1 MSALPPILEPK
12 QLLRAGVSLFDLVTT
27 EGRAA
32 MINDIVVNLSI
43 GAKANSA
50 SDYAVSLATA
60 LNAHLTGIIFLYGPT
75 MPVSRGYVPPELE
88 VIERHNQAGVE
99 AARESFTVASTRAG
113 VKAES
118 LTVSASL
125 VSAGDQF
132 GQIARRFDLAVVGQ
146 AQPET
151 KMVEENIIEAA
162 LFDSGGPVIIVPY
175 IQQMPLK
182 LDHIMVCWDGS
193 RAAARAIR
201 DAIPFLRRAGRIEVV
216 MVTNEASKQDQI
228 ERADIGAHLARHGLN
243 AAIRRMPFGD
253 VDVAALLLSHAA
265 DEDVDFIVMGG
276 YGHSRLREFVLGGVT
291 RSMLRTMTVPVLM
304 SH

>member
-1 MSALPPILEPK
+1 
-12 QLLRAGVSLFDLVTT
+12 
-27 EGRAA
+27 
-32 MINDIVVNLSI
+32 MINDIIVNLSV

-50 SDYAVSLATA
+50 SDYAISLAAA

-75 MPVSRGYVPPELE
+75 IPVSRAGYVPPELE
-88 VIERHNQAGVE
+88 VLERHNE
-99 AARESFTVASTRAG
+99 AAVKAAQESFTAASTRAG

-146 AQPET
+146 VEPET

-175 IQQMPLK
+175 IQQAPLR

-193 RAAARAIR
+193 RVAARAIR
-201 DAIPFLRRAGRIEVV
+201 DAMPFLRRAGRIEVV
-216 MVTNEASKQDQI
+216 IVTNERSKQDQI
-228 ERADIGAHLARHGLN
+228 ERADIGAHLAHHGLN
-243 AAIRRMPFGD
+243 VAIKRMPPGD
-253 VDVAALLLSHAA
+253 LDVAAVLLSHAA

-291 RSMLRTMTVPVLM
+291 RSMLRTMTAPVLM

>member
-1 MSALPPILEPK
+1 
-12 QLLRAGVSLFDLVTT
+12 
-27 EGRAA
+27 
-32 MINDIVVNLSI
+32 MIKDVIVNLSV

-50 SDYAVSLATA
+50 SDYAISLAAA

-75 MPVSRGYVPPELE
+75 MPVSRAGYVPPELE
-88 VIERHNQAGVE
+88 VIERHNE
-99 AARESFTVASTRAG
+99 AAVKAVRESFTAASTRTG
-113 VKAES
+113 VNAES

-146 AQPET
+146 AEPET

-162 LFDSGGPVIIVPY
+162 LFGSGGPVIIVPY
-175 IQQMPLK
+175 IQRAPLK

-193 RAAARAIR
+193 RAAARAIG
-201 DAIPFLRRAGRIEVV
+201 DAIPFLHRAGRIEVV
-216 MVTNEASKQDQI
+216 NVTNERSKQDQI
-228 ERADIGAHLARHGLN
+228 ERPDIGAHLDRHGLN
-243 AAIRRMPFGD
+243 VAIRRMPLGD

-265 DEDVDFIVMGG
+265 DGDVDFIVMGG

>member
-1 MSALPPILEPK
+1 
-12 QLLRAGVSLFDLVTT
+12 
-27 EGRAA
+27 
-32 MINDIVVNLSI
+32 MIKDVIVNLSV

-50 SDYAVSLATA
+50 SDYAISLAAA

-75 MPVSRGYVPPELE
+75 MPVSRAGYVPPELE
-88 VIERHNQAGVE
+88 VIERHNE
-99 AARESFTVASTRAG
+99 AAVKAVRESFTAASTRTG
-113 VKAES
+113 VNAES

-146 AQPET
+146 AEPET

-162 LFDSGGPVIIVPY
+162 LFDSGGPVTIVPY
-175 IQQMPLK
+175 IQRAPLR

-201 DAIPFLRRAGRIEVV
+201 DAMPFLRRAGRIEVV
-216 MVTNEASKQDQI
+216 NVTNERGKQDQI
-228 ERADIGAHLARHGLN
+228 ECADIGAHLAHHGLN
-243 AAIRRMPFGD
+243 VAIKRIPPGD
-253 VDVAALLLSHAA
+253 VDVAAVLLSHAA
-265 DEDVDFIVMGG
+265 DEDIDFIVMGG

>member
-1 MSALPPILEPK
+1 
-12 QLLRAGVSLFDLVTT
+12 
-27 EGRAA
+27 
-32 MINDIVVNLSI
+32 MIKDIIVNLSV

-50 SDYAVSLATA
+50 SDYAISLAAA

-75 MPVSRGYVPPELE
+75 VPVSRAGYVPPELE
-88 VIERHNQAGVE
+88 VIERHNE
-99 AARESFTVASTRAG
+99 AAVKAAQESFTAASTRAG

-146 AQPET
+146 AEPET

-175 IQQMPLK
+175 IQRAPLK

-193 RAAARAIR
+193 RAAARAIG
-201 DAIPFLRRAGRIEVV
+201 DAIPFLHRAGRIEVV
-216 MVTNEASKQDQI
+216 NVTNERGKQDQI
-228 ERADIGAHLARHGLN
+228 ERADLGAHLAHHGLN
-243 AAIRRMPFGD
+243 VVIKRMPLGD
-253 VDVAALLLSHAA
+253 LDVAAVLLSHAA

-291 RSMLRTMTVPVLM
+291 RSMLRTMTAPVLM

>member
-1 MSALPPILEPK
+1 
-12 QLLRAGVSLFDLVTT
+12 
-27 EGRAA
+27 
-32 MINDIVVNLSI
+32 MINDIIVNLSV

-50 SDYAVSLATA
+50 SDYAISLAAA

-75 MPVSRGYVPPELE
+75 MPVSRAGYVPPELE
-88 VIERHNQAGVE
+88 VLERHNEAAVK
-99 AARESFTVASTRAG
+99 AARESFTAASTRAG

-146 AQPET
+146 VEPET

-175 IQQMPLK
+175 IQQAPLR

-193 RAAARAIR
+193 RVAARAIR
-201 DAIPFLRRAGRIEVV
+201 DAIPFLRRARRIEVV
-216 MVTNEASKQDQI
+216 IVTNERSKQDQI
-228 ERADIGAHLARHGLN
+228 ERADIGAHLAHHGLN
-243 AAIRRMPFGD
+243 VAIKRMPLGD
-253 VDVAALLLSHAA
+253 LDVAAVLLSHAA

-291 RSMLRTMTVPVLM
+291 RSMLRTMTAPVLM

>member
-1 MSALPPILEPK
+1 MSA
-12 QLLRAGVSLFDLVTT
+12 
-27 EGRAA
+27 
-32 MINDIVVNLSI
+32 
-43 GAKANSA
+43 
-50 SDYAVSLATA
+50 
-60 LNAHLTGIIFLYGPT
+60 
-75 MPVSRGYVPPELE
+75 
-88 VIERHNQAGVE
+88 
-99 AARESFTVASTRAG
+99 ASTRAG

-146 AQPET
+146 VEPET

-175 IQQMPLK
+175 IQQAPLR
-182 LDHIMVCWDGS
+182 LDNIMVCWDGS

-216 MVTNEASKQDQI
+216 IVTNERSKQDQI
-228 ERADIGAHLARHGLN
+228 ERADIGAHLAHHGLN
-243 AAIRRMPFGD
+243 VAIKRIPPGD
-253 VDVAALLLSHAA
+253 VDVAAVLLSHAA
-265 DEDVDFIVMGG
+265 DEDIDFIVMGG

-291 RSMLRTMTVPVLM
+291 RSMLRTMTAPVLM

>member
-1 MSALPPILEPK
+1 
-12 QLLRAGVSLFDLVTT
+12 
-27 EGRAA
+27 
-32 MINDIVVNLSI
+32 MIKDIIVNLSV

-50 SDYAVSLATA
+50 SDYAISLAAA

-75 MPVSRGYVPPELE
+75 MPVSRAGYVPPELE
-88 VIERHNQAGVE
+88 VLERHNE
-99 AARESFTVASTRAG
+99 AAVKAAQESFTAASTRAG

-146 AQPET
+146 AEPET

-175 IQQMPLK
+175 IQRAPLK

-193 RAAARAIR
+193 RAAARAIG
-201 DAIPFLRRAGRIEVV
+201 DAIPFLHRAGRIEVV
-216 MVTNEASKQDQI
+216 NVTNERGKQDQI
-228 ERADIGAHLARHGLN
+228 ERADLGAHLAHHGLN
-243 AAIRRMPFGD
+243 VVIKRMPLGD
-253 VDVAALLLSHAA
+253 LDVAAVLLSHAA

-291 RSMLRTMTVPVLM
+291 RSVLRTMTAPVLM

>member
-1 MSALPPILEPK
+1 
-12 QLLRAGVSLFDLVTT
+12 
-27 EGRAA
+27 
-32 MINDIVVNLSI
+32 MIKDIIVNLSV

-50 SDYAVSLATA
+50 SDYAISLAA
-60 LNAHLTGIIFLYGPT
+60 AFNAHLTGIIFLYGPT
-75 MPVSRGYVPPELE
+75 MPVSRAGNVPPELE
-88 VIERHNQAGVE
+88 VIERHNE
-99 AARESFTVASTRAG
+99 AAVKAVRESFTAASTHAG

-146 AQPET
+146 AEPET

-175 IQQMPLK
+175 IQRAPLR

-201 DAIPFLRRAGRIEVV
+201 DAIPFLGRAGRIEVV
-216 MVTNEASKQDQI
+216 NVTNEGKQDQI
-228 ERADIGAHLARHGLN
+228 ESADLGAHLARHELN
-243 AAIRRMPFGD
+243 AVIKRIPLGD
-253 VDVAALLLSHAA
+253 VDVAAVLLSHAA

>member
-1 MSALPPILEPK
+1 
-12 QLLRAGVSLFDLVTT
+12 
-27 EGRAA
+27 
-32 MINDIVVNLSI
+32 MISDIIVNLSV

-50 SDYAVSLATA
+50 SDYAISLAAA
-60 LNAHLTGIIFLYGPT
+60 LNAYLTGIIFLYGPT
-75 MPVSRGYVPPELE
+75 MPVSRAGYVPPELE
-88 VIERHNQAGVE
+88 VLERHNE
-99 AARESFTVASTRAG
+99 AAVKAAQESFTAASTRAG

-146 AQPET
+146 AEPET

-175 IQQMPLK
+175 IQRAPLK

-193 RAAARAIR
+193 RAAARAIG
-201 DAIPFLRRAGRIEVV
+201 DAIPFLHRAGRIEVV
-216 MVTNEASKQDQI
+216 NVTNERGKQDQI
-228 ERADIGAHLARHGLN
+228 ERADLGAHLAHHGLN
-243 AAIRRMPFGD
+243 VVIKRMPLGD
-253 VDVAALLLSHAA
+253 LDVAAVLLSHAA

-291 RSMLRTMTVPVLM
+291 RSVLRTMTAPVLM

>member
-1 MSALPPILEPK
+1 
-12 QLLRAGVSLFDLVTT
+12 
-27 EGRAA
+27 
-32 MINDIVVNLSI
+32 MIKDIIVNLSV

-50 SDYAVSLATA
+50 SDYAISLAA
-60 LNAHLTGIIFLYGPT
+60 AFNAHLTGIIFLYGPT
-75 MPVSRGYVPPELE
+75 MPVSRAGNVPPELE
-88 VIERHNQAGVE
+88 VIERHNE
-99 AARESFTVASTRAG
+99 AAVKAVRESFTAASTHAG

-146 AQPET
+146 AEPET

-175 IQQMPLK
+175 IQRAPLR

-201 DAIPFLRRAGRIEVV
+201 DAIPFLGRAGRIEVV
-216 MVTNEASKQDQI
+216 NVTSERGKQDQI
-228 ERADIGAHLARHGLN
+228 ECADLGAHLAHHGLN
-243 AAIRRMPFGD
+243 AVIKRIPLGD
-253 VDVAALLLSHAA
+253 VDVAAVLLSHAA
-265 DEDVDFIVMGG
+265 DEGVDFIVMGG

>member
-1 MSALPPILEPK
+1 
-12 QLLRAGVSLFDLVTT
+12 
-27 EGRAA
+27 
-32 MINDIVVNLSI
+32 MIKDIIVNLSV

-50 SDYAVSLATA
+50 SDYAISLAA
-60 LNAHLTGIIFLYGPT
+60 AFNAHLTGIIFLYGPT
-75 MPVSRGYVPPELE
+75 MPVSRAGNVPPELE
-88 VIERHNQAGVE
+88 VIERHNE
-99 AARESFTVASTRAG
+99 AAVKAVRESFTAASTRAG

-118 LTVSASL
+118 LIVSASL

-146 AQPET
+146 AEPET

-175 IQQMPLK
+175 IQRAPLR

-216 MVTNEASKQDQI
+216 NVTNEGKQDQI
-228 ERADIGAHLARHGLN
+228 ESADLGAHLARHELN
-243 AAIRRMPFGD
+243 AVIKRIPLGD
-253 VDVAALLLSHAA
+253 VDVAAVLLSHAA
-265 DEDVDFIVMGG
+265 DEGVDFIVMGG